1 MKTLLRLLTKKSKIN
16 PWIGIFFAFTII
28 IPCLF
33 LMLND
38 FGDYN
43 TLQFIL
49 IFGLLIL
56 IKFTK
61 NLIDKIINMDDED
74 NLYNN

>member
-1 MKTLLRLLTKKSKIN
+1 MKTILRFLTKKSKIN
-16 PWIGIFFAFTII
+16 PWIGIIFSFTLIM
-28 IPCLF
+28 PSLF
-33 LMLND
+33 LILSD
-38 FGDYN
+38 IGDYN
-43 TLQFIL
+43 TLQIL
-49 IFGLLIL
+49 LVIGLLVL